1 MPKQIVMPRLG
12 LTMEEATLLR
22 WVCQEGDSFKEGDVI
37 FEIETD
43 KVTSDVEAP
52 FSGTL
57 AKILVPEGETVPVA
71 TPVAEANEG

>member
-1 MPKQIVMPRLG
+1 MPRLG

-22 WVCQEGDSFKEGDVI
+22 WLYKEGDSFKEGEVI

-43 KVTSDVEAP
+43 KVTSDIEAP

-57 AKILVPEGETVPVA
+57 KKILVPEGETVPVS
-71 TPVAEANEG
+71 TPVAEVDEA